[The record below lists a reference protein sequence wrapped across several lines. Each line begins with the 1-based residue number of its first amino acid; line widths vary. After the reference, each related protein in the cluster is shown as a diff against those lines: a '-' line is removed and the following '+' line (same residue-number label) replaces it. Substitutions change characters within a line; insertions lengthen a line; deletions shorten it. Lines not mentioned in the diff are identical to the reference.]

1 MKPEPPESTTLS
13 RREALLRMAWA
24 AGGLFATPVFGGA
37 MVGCSSDNST
47 VASTFSTAQRE
58 LLAAVVDH
66 ILPPTDTPGASAVG
80 VPEFI
85 EAVWEAC
92 FSEAGQQQFLAGLAT
107 VDAQAQEDH
116 QQPFLACTPAQQQ
129 ALVVQLDAAAFQP
142 SPAPS
147 TPATPQIAAPDSTEW
162 VWGEPAD
169 TGPPPP
175 FWRTL
180 KRLTLLGYYSS
191 EPGATEELRYEAVPG
206 RYDGCIPFA
215 EVGRTWA

>member
-1 MKPEPPESTTLS
+1 MKPELPQPTTLS

-24 AGGLFATPVFGGA
+24 AGGVFATPVFGGA
-37 MVGCSSDNST
+37 MAGCSPEGSPAT
-47 VASTFSTAQRE
+47 AGFSIAQRE

-85 EAVWEAC
+85 EAVWQAC

-107 VDAQAQEDH
+107 VDAQAQEAH
-116 QQPFLACTPAQQQ
+116 QQRFLACTTVQQQ
-129 ALVVQLDAAAFQP
+129 ALVVQMDAAAFQP

-147 TPATPQIAAPDSTEW
+147 TPTPTETAPPDTTDW

-206 RYDGCIPFA
+206 RYDGCVPLDDI
-215 EVGRTWA
+215 GRTWA